1 MSHNFDEIVSRENSR
16 CEKYDNREMI
26 FGSAD
31 VLPMWVA
38 DTDFRTP
45 DFIVEAI
52 RKRTEHEV
60 FGYPAFPVF
69 YFEAIRNW
77 LWQQHSWKVDKSS
90 LAFCPNVVVGIA
102 SAVLSMTS
110 PGDKIIV
117 QPPVYFPFFHV
128 VEKNNRVLVENPLK
142 IVDGKYCFD
151 FDDLI
156 GKLDGSVK
164 MLLLCSPHNPGGR
177 VWSKDE
183 LQKLS
188 DICRAYN
195 IIIVSDEIH
204 SDLTL
209 PGVTHFP
216 LAEISPEAAMSTVTV
231 SSASKT
237 FNIAGLSSAY
247 VVISNPILMEKYN
260 QFMEATHIGSGN
272 IFGLTAT
279 EAAYNNGN
287 EWLGDL
293 RVYLASNHKLLS
305 DFFRNNIPN
314 ARVMDAEGSFLSWV
328 DISEIGLN
336 SRQAAVKLAKA
347 GIGISPGYLFGQG
360 GDNFIRINVGCP
372 QSVLEKAL
380 VIMKQVFS
388 E

>member
-52 RKRTEHEV
+52 RKRAEHEV
-60 FGYPAFPVF
+60 FGYPAFPDF

>member
-26 FGSAD
+26 FGTAD

-52 RKRTEHEV
+52 RKRAEHEV
-60 FGYPAFPVF
+60 FGYPAFPDY

-102 SAVLSMTS
+102 SAVISMTS

-128 VEKNNRVLVENPLK
+128 VEKNNRLLVENPLK
-142 IVDGKYCFD
+142 IENGKYCFD
-151 FDDLI
+151 FDDLL
-156 GKLDGSVK
+156 GKLDSSVK

>member
-26 FGSAD
+26 FGTAD

-52 RKRTEHEV
+52 RKRAEHEV
-60 FGYPAFPVF
+60 FGYPAFPDF

-102 SAVLSMTS
+102 SAVISMTS

-128 VEKNNRVLVENPLK
+128 VEKNNRLLVENPLK
-142 IVDGKYCFD
+142 IENGKYCFD
-151 FDDLI
+151 FDDLL
-156 GKLDGSVK
+156 GKLDSSVK

-204 SDLTL
+204 SDLTM

-216 LAEISPEAAMSTVTV
+216 FAAISPETAMSTVTV

-247 VVISNPILMEKYN
+247 VVISNPVLMEKYN
-260 QFMEATHIGSGN
+260 HFMEATHIGSGN

-287 EWLGDL
+287 EWLNDL
-293 RVYLASNHKLLS
+293 RAYVASNHRFLS
-305 DFFRNNIPN
+305 EFFRNYIPK
-314 ARVMDAEGSFLSWV
+314 ARVMEAEGSFLSWV
-328 DISEIGLN
+328 DISELGLN
-336 SRQAAVKLAKA
+336 SRQAAVKLANA
-347 GIGISPGYLFGQG
+347 GIGISPGYLFGHG

-380 VIMKQVFS
+380 IIMKQVFS

>member
-128 VEKNNRVLVENPLK
+128 VEKNNRLLVENPLK

-151 FDDLI
+151 FDDLL
-156 GKLDGSVK
+156 GKLDSSVK